1 MLKRQLRCSFCGK
14 EEDEVA
20 KLVAGP
26 RVYICD
32 SCVTAAARIMSA
44 GLDVRSN
51 LPTPPT
57 ESTWRRWVK
66 RGAEL
71 CRFWVRQWPYQAKV
85 LH

>member
-1 MLKRQLRCSFCGK
+1 MLKRQLRCSFCGR

-32 SCVTAAARIMSA
+32 SCVTAAARIMS

-51 LPTPPT
+51 LPTT

-66 RGAEL
+66 RGTEL
-71 CRFWVRQWPYQAKV
+71 FRFRVRQWPHQSKA
-85 LH
+85 LP

>member
-1 MLKRQLRCSFCGK
+1 MLKRQLRCSFCGSK
-14 EEDEVA
+14 EDEVA

-32 SCVTAAARIMSA
+32 SCVTAAAQIMSA

-51 LPTPPT
+51 LPTPT

-66 RGAEL
+66 RGTWL
-71 CRFWVRQWPYQAKV
+71 FRFWVQWPHQAKA
-85 LH
+85 LP